1 MEYDDFIKLSAVV
14 VTEPKVIV
22 IAESHLNQDGLRTLA
37 EFCDVSELY
46 PSERRGVSDAELLA
60 EIAGRHCYQSYGSRG
75 AKRSNYDY
83 IKSTQDRDTP
93 HRSILYHPKMTFLIG
108 NISLHVANE
117 LIRNYVGAD
126 RTQEGSPSCVSSRY
140 TFFGGVYKQYPG
152 GTSINHLCNK
162 NFDEYKYEVVRRFR
176 TAGGNPK
183 GMERKRILEE
193 CARMLNR
200 YAATSFLWT
209 TNPIALAGLIR
220 EREHECADL
229 EFIQLAK
236 MLKSICVERWPALF
250 PCFLFDS

>member
-1 MEYDDFIKLSAVV
+1 MEFANTYSTV

-22 IAESHLNQDGLRTLA
+22 IAESHLNHDGLRALS
-37 EFCDVSELY
+37 EFCNVSELF
-46 PSERRGVSDAELLA
+46 PSDRRGVSDAELLA
-60 EIAGRHCYQSYGSRG
+60 EIAGRHCYQSYGDKG
-75 AKRSNYDY
+75 AARTNYEY
-83 IKSTQDRDTP
+83 IKSTQNRDTP

-126 RTQEGSPSCVSSRY
+126 RTQEGSPSCISSRY
-140 TFFGGVYKQYPG
+140 TLFNGVYKNYPG
-152 GTSINHLCNK
+152 GTSINLICDK
-162 NFDEYKYEVVRRFR
+162 NFNEYKYEVLRRFQN
-176 TAGGNPK
+176 AGGEPK
-183 GMERKRILEE
+183 GMARKRILEE

-236 MLKSICVERWPALF
+236 MLKSVCLERWPALF
-250 PCFLFDS
+250 SCFLFDS